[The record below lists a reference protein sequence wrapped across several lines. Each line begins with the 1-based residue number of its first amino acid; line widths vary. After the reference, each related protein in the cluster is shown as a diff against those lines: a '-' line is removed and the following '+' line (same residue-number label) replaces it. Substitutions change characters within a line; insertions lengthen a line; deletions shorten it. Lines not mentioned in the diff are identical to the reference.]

1 MLEDDTNLYPRFQ
14 VMKQKKKHSCTGP
27 LDLTAQDL

>member
-14 VMKQKKKHSCTGP
+14 VMKQKKHSCMGP
-27 LDLTAQDL
+27 LHLAVQDL